1 MQDGGP
7 IGLIQNGDIITIDV
21 QKRRMDVQLTD
32 EELAERRKKWTA
44 PAYKATQG
52 ILYKV
57 CEKNSGYHL
66 QQRIIFFFFFLDLF
80 IK

>member
-32 EELAERRKKWTA
+32 DELAERRKKWTA

-66 QQRIIFFFFFLDLF
+66 Q
-80 IK
+80 